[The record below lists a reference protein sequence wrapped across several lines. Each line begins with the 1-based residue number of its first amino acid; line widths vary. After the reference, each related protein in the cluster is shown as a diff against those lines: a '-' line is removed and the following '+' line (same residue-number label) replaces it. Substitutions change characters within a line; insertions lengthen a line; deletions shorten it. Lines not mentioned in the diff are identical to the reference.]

1 MYSARLVRHPAL
13 LLVKLDVIGKLV
25 TLSEREAEELR
36 AAAAAEAGRS
46 SARRDLSLLLDRGLR
61 TRTTIALSRAEARE
75 LAELLRSGGVRADLA
90 LLQEALRAALAA
102 AP

>member
-1 MYSARLVRHPAL
+1 V
-13 LLVKLDVIGKLV
+13 VELDVIGKLV

-46 SARRDLSLLLDRGLR
+46 SARRDLSVLLDRGLR

-75 LAELLRSGGVRADLA
+75 LSELLKSGGFRADLA
-90 LLQEALRAALAA
+90 LLAEALREALED
-102 AP
+102 APP